1 MAIKFYKCEICGNIV
16 CKIEDSG
23 MPLTCCG
30 RQMTELRPSSTD
42 GAAEKHVPVYEIN
55 DDTVY
60 VKVGIEPHPM
70 EQIHHIEF
78 IVLETNKGF
87 QLKKLDGS
95 KDAVSCFKL
104 CDNEKVISAY
114 EYCNLHGLY
123 KTP

>member
-42 GAAEKHVPVYEIN
+42 GAAEKHVPVYEVEDN
-55 DDTVY
+55 MVH

-78 IVLETNKGF
+78 IVLETDKGF
-87 QLKKLDGS
+87 QLKKLAGC
-95 KDAVSCFKL
+95 KDAVSCFKI
-104 CDNEKVISAY
+104 CDKEKILNAY
-114 EYCNLHGLY
+114 EYCNLHGIY